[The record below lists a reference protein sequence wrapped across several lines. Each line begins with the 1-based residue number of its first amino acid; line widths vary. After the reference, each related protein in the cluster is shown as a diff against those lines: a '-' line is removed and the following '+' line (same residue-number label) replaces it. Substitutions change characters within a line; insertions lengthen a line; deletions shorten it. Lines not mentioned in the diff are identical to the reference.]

1 MASEGTQMAPG
12 GTQLA
17 LKAEKW
23 HLMAPGSTQMA
34 LEAKK
39 WHLMEPKPHLE
50 RRRWHRGPRNG
61 RLLEPKWH
69 LGAPE
74 WHQAS
79 INGIRWHPGGTW
91 RHPNGISGQ

>member
-1 MASEGTQMAPG
+1 MVTRAEKWCLMAPG
-12 GTQLA
+12 GTQVA
-17 LKAEKW
+17 LRVN
-23 HLMAPGSTQMA
+23 Q
-34 LEAKK
+34 

-74 WHQAS
+74 WHQGS
-79 INGIRWHPGGTW
+79 INGIRWHP
-91 RHPNGISGQ
+91 NGISGQ